1 MEYFADNHPNI
12 WFREQLEKNETLTLE
27 THGGWLDLERNHT
40 KAEEAEN
47 SSDLVE
53 EESKTFNIV
62 VEKEENDSSD
72 SGITLTIDK
81 SENQESFING
91 LKLELEKQNSTEK
104 EYLTT
109 PPKMTSKF
117 FEDPLNPKP
126 EEWLDWPP
134 EKWIEWSQSE
144 EYHQLYVD
152 PRNNYEWS
160 GVKQPEK
167 VPVLDYREKQPILI
181 TPWSTPQPNVKTA
194 TQPTK
199 VETAAPVVTKGER
212 RPPPET
218 NLPLATVSPTRDP
231 NYVYRE
237 GFVQRSPHQVVQ
249 GKSAIK
255 DIQPLHIPVLTEK
268 RNRDRGVITS
278 DYVYNGGVESSQLPS
293 SENAPLSNLPFERYK
308 DRETGAINPSLLLLT
323 KKPFEYKKDVL
334 PAAEGYNPLIQYPGQ
349 FQPPPPEKQVES
361 FQEGTSPFQFSDDRD
376 RVQGTLPAEGN
387 LHAPISQPGRP
398 ARPSGIFQRPPL
410 FRPER
415 PGQQGA
421 RRPDYQTEFQ
431 NPASNQP
438 NLPEPPASPDIFL
451 PPIDPNNPNFQS
463 VYPNPNPGIPQN
475 PYYPPNYPYQFP
487 NQFPPQQQQGGSS
500 ASTSTSTNGGS
511 SGASAAASGGSS
523 SSSSTSVSNGGN
535 SNNDNKYYECTGPN
549 CDRVQI
555 PAQPVRD
562 REEDRNVFF
571 QDPTTSS
578 STAPTTTAAP
588 NLLENMTLPTGNQA
602 INLNIPPGVAPP
614 TDLQEAIERGGN
626 INVNC
631 DSVNGCTTIIPPEER
646 SAAPTTTRRPFR
658 ISIGPLFGNRR
669 RPPTESPIGTDS
681 FASDVVEVDE
691 LPEPGLGDD
700 IVDEVF
706 NYPEPAEVD
715 PVSAFP
721 PRPNRL
727 SGSSNNN
734 PRVSSFN
741 QRPNRVST
749 GSNNN
754 QRVSSLP
761 IDESLPQSFVDQPSV
776 AIHSNNRVGNVP
788 VDGLSDGGVSNNEE
802 LRKIVKALSGLIQI
816 LNTTNSKGRNRLPSP
831 VTQPL
836 PIVKGHL
843 GNKPYPVKNIIFD
856 DAATFSEI
864 KTHDLPDG
872 ETIYFNI
879 KPPLP
884 SMKGVNIN
892 QNLSPPSPAP
902 LLATSTIPP
911 HLIPLGPDGAPL
923 VRPDGSFID
932 PTTNGLAASDN
943 HLGHRFPFLSK
954 EQVEIKSPIFQAYNF
969 TPPGPVDL
977 SLPDRDLY
985 PTSQTEPDVGFLWE
999 LFGTGV
1005 PRKKKKKDR
1014 FGDNDD
1020 LKAFDEVEEEEEDHR
1035 DMFTRAIETMREMP
1049 METRRH
1055 MLASMMITVPM
1066 AAVTMAAAGLPH
1078 LAIAPLATVIPG
1090 FMFAAFTDVNPHDDP
1105 GGGHHHG
1112 HGHHNDRH
1120 RHHEVDNQ
1128 NGFGDLSVN
1137 HTVGG
1142 LGDMSVNTSPLVS
1155 RQQGIAG
1162 ILQTIR
1168 NFNQHR
1174 RQNQTLHIQTNRNPP
1189 A

>member
-12 WFREQLEKNETLTLE
+12 WFREQQEKNKALNREKNRNNTSE
-27 THGGWLDLERNHT
+27 AQPDDKSSLDLD
-40 KAEEAEN
+40 K
-47 SSDLVE
+47 
-53 EESKTFNIV
+53 EESKTFSIV

-72 SGITLTIDK
+72 SGITWTIDT
-81 SENQESFING
+81 SEDQESFING
-91 LKLELEKQNSTEK
+91 LRLELEKHNRTEEDTANK
-104 EYLTT
+104 
-109 PPKMTSKF
+109 PPQFSSKF

-134 EKWIEWSQSE
+134 EKWIEWSESE
-144 EYHQLYVD
+144 EYHRLYVD
-152 PRNNYEWS
+152 PRNNYQWN

-167 VPVLDYREKQPILI
+167 VPVLDYREKQPVLI
-181 TPWSTPQPNVKTA
+181 TQLSTTQPKVKTK
-194 TQPTK
+194 PTK
-199 VETAAPVVTKGER
+199 VETEAPVVTKGER

-218 NLPLATVSPTRDP
+218 NFPEATVSPTRNP
-231 NYVYRE
+231 NYVYKE

-249 GKSAIK
+249 GKSAVR
-255 DIQPLHIPVLTEK
+255 DIQPLHIPVVKEK

-308 DRETGAINPSLLLLT
+308 DRDSGAINPSLLLLT

-349 FQPPPPEKQVES
+349 FQPPAQES
-361 FQEGTSPFQFSDDRD
+361 FQEGTSPFEFSDDRD
-376 RVQGTLPAEGN
+376 RVQGSLPAEGN
-387 LHAPISQPGRP
+387 LQAPISQPGRP
-398 ARPSGIFQRPPL
+398 ARPAGIFQRPPL

-421 RRPDYQTEFQ
+421 RRPDYQTEFE

-487 NQFPPQQQQGGSS
+487 NQYPPQQQQGGSS

-511 SGASAAASGGSS
+511 SGASAAASGGTS

-571 QDPTTSS
+571 QDPTTTS
-578 STAPTTTAAP
+578 STRPTSTVAP
-588 NLLENMTLPTGNQA
+588 NLLENITLPTGNQA

-631 DSVNGCTTIIPPEER
+631 DSVNGCTTILPPEVR
-646 SAAPTTTRRPFR
+646 STAPTATTTRRPFR
-658 ISIGPLFGNRR
+658 VSIGPLFGNRR
-669 RPPTESPIGTDS
+669 RPPTESSIGTDS
-681 FASDVVEVDE
+681 FASDAADE
-691 LPEPGLGDD
+691 LPQPGLGDD

-721 PRPNRL
+721 QSPSRVSGSNNNHRVSSFPERPNRV
-727 SGSSNNN
+727 SAGSNNNN
-734 PRVSSFN
+734 PRVSS
-741 QRPNRVST
+741 
-749 GSNNN
+749 
-754 QRVSSLP
+754 LP
-761 IDESLPQSFVDQPSV
+761 TDESFPQSIVERPSETSN
-776 AIHSNNRVGNVP
+776 SNNRVGNVP
-788 VDGLSDGGVSNNEE
+788 IDGPIDGGSNNDD
-802 LRKIVKALSGLIQI
+802 LRSIVKALSGLIQI
-816 LNTTNSKGRNRLPSP
+816 LNTTNNKGRKRPALPL
-831 VTQPL
+831 TQL

-843 GNKPYPVKNIIFD
+843 GNKQYPVKNIIFD

-864 KTHDLPDG
+864 KKHNLPDG

-879 KPPLP
+879 KQPLP
-884 SMKGVNIN
+884 SMKGVNRK
-892 QNLSPPSPAP
+892 QNLAPPPAP
-902 LLATSTIPP
+902 APFSTTIPP

-932 PTTNGLAASDN
+932 PTKSGLAVGDN
-943 HLGHRFPFLSK
+943 HLGQRFPFLSK
-954 EQVEIKSPIFQAYNF
+954 EQVEIKSPIFQ
-969 TPPGPVDL
+969 TPTFIPPTDI
-977 SLPDRDLY
+977 SDPDGDFY
-985 PTSQTEPDVGFLWE
+985 PTEQSEPDVGFLWE

-1005 PRKKKKKDR
+1005 PRKKKRKGNNKKDVL
-1014 FGDNDD
+1014 DD
-1020 LKAFDEVEEEEEDHR
+1020 VEEEEDEEEEDHR

-1112 HGHHNDRH
+1112 HHNDRH
-1120 RHHEVDNQ
+1120 RHNEVEHQ
-1128 NGFGDLSVN
+1128 NGFGDLSIN

-1142 LGDMSVNTSPLVS
+1142 LGDMSVGTAPIPS
-1155 RQQGIAG
+1155 RQQGLAG
-1162 ILQTIR
+1162 LLQTIR

-1189 A
+1189 AA